1 MPLFF
6 RKRKPSEDSKKRLEY
21 QLCLSKEVGAGDILD
36 ISACELTEVPT
47 SAFSICKVLQ
57 KKVFILHG
65 NQLKSM
71 VPKGCCINFLVTLKV
86 LDLHENKLTSLPD
99 DIGQLASLQV
109 LNIENNQIKTLPDSI
124 GDLRLLQTLNV
135 KGNCLSQLPS
145 SVGRMSSL
153 RTLDLSENSVRE
165 LPRDLAL
172 ARTLESLTL
181 DAALMSYPPASVC
194 TTGTE
199 DIQRFLCTELGEEYC
214 PPSQFLLPVLESDS
228 GKQSSDNVDS
238 LEVAWQSK
246 FNDLEKRKEQ
256 KHQEKLAFE
265 RQLEE
270 KQKEHHQLLLMN
282 NSHKENILLSVRQE
296 QERLELG
303 VSVQQRFQE
312 VERQRILGK
321 VRQAETG
328 IASRISNLLL
338 DSKRQRKSAEFLQ
351 QLEEDRIRMEQLTA
365 ITQEE
370 TNSLRKREVA
380 VAMQKMLSESC
391 SMRLMQEASD
401 SRRQSLVTEAC
412 RSLESQDRKF
422 DQVLSLQ
429 QLDKSKAIACILQEE
444 EMQKAAFQALQ
455 LQKDSVHG
463 YIQQQIR
470 LIEGELMQ
478 LTKLEVKRH
487 NLDAENLQEMLWEQ
501 RSALSDLLQQLL
513 KEKDQREVELRQVL
527 QEMELK
533 SDSNQQNYWLIQYQ
547 RLLDAKPLSLRM
559 QEAGVESDL
568 VNLLCKLSAQ
578 HYLPILAHHRVTSE
592 ALRHMTTKDLCKL
605 GINETGIQKA
615 LLNWAREQAFTPPEG
630 ACKADPQEEEAVPS
644 PSSPP
649 SAPFETPTST
659 PPLTPVNPSA
669 PSPIDSPG
677 SSECV
682 VCMETESQVIFLPCG
697 HVCCCQM
704 CSDALQTC
712 PLCRSNIAQHIRL
725 YHG

>member
-1 MPLFF
+1 MQGMTIH
-6 RKRKPSEDSKKRLEY
+6 EY
-21 QLCLSKEVGAGDILD
+21 QMYSFHHILRLFSVCLHLRDLQTL
-36 ISACELTEVPT
+36 EL
-47 SAFSICKVLQ
+47 
-57 KKVFILHG
+57 
-65 NQLKSM
+65 
-71 VPKGCCINFLVTLKV
+71 
-86 LDLHENKLTSLPD
+86 NKL
-99 DIGQLASLQV
+99 IFCV
-109 LNIENNQIKTLPDSI
+109 LNIENNQIKALPDSI
-124 GDLRLLQTLNV
+124 GDLRLLQTLNEV
-135 KGNCLSQLPS
+135 YFIQEKDAWILTTLSSAIGNCLSQLPT

-214 PPSQFLLPVLESDS
+214 PSSQFLLPVLESDS
-228 GKQSSDNVDS
+228 GKQSLDNVDS

-246 FNDLEKRKEQ
+246 FNDFEKRKEQ

-328 IASRISNLLL
+328 IANRISNLLL
-338 DSKRQRKSAEFLQ
+338 DNKRQRKSAEFLQ
-351 QLEEDRIRMEQLTA
+351 QLEQDRIRMEHLTA

-487 NLDAENLQEMLWEQ
+487 NLDAENLQEVLWEQ

-547 RLLDAKPLSLRM
+547 RLLDAKPLLLRM
-559 QEAGVESDL
+559 QEVGVESDL
-568 VNLLCKLSAQ
+568 VSLLCKLSAQ
-578 HYLPILAHHRVTSE
+578 HYLPIMAHHRVTSE
-592 ALRHMTTKDLCKL
+592 ALRHMTTKDLRKVCVK
-605 GINETGIQKA
+605 IK
-615 LLNWAREQAFTPPEG
+615 F
-630 ACKADPQEEEAVPS
+630 ADPQEEEAVPS
-644 PSSPP
+644 PSSLP
-649 SAPFETPTST
+649 SAPGETPTST

-669 PSPIDSPG
+669 PSLIDGPG

-712 PLCRSNIAQHIRL
+712 PLCRSNIAQHLRI
-725 YHG
+725 YHC

>member
-36 ISACELTEVPT
+36 ISVCELTEVPT

-86 LDLHENKLTSLPD
+86 LDLHENMLTALPD

-109 LNIENNQIKTLPDSI
+109 LNIENNQIKALPDSI

-135 KGNCLSQLPS
+135 KGNCLSQLPT

-214 PPSQFLLPVLESDS
+214 PSSQFLLPVLESDS
-228 GKQSSDNVDS
+228 GKQSPDNVDS

-246 FNDLEKRKEQ
+246 FNDFEKRKEQ
-256 KHQEKLAFE
+256 KNQEKLAFE
-265 RQLEE
+265 RQLDE

-282 NSHKENILLSVRQE
+282 NSHKENILLSVR

-328 IASRISNLLL
+328 IANRISNLLL
-338 DSKRQRKSAEFLQ
+338 DNKRQRKSAEFLQ
-351 QLEEDRIRMEQLTA
+351 QLEQDRIRMEHLTA

-487 NLDAENLQEMLWEQ
+487 NLDAENLQEVLWEQ

-547 RLLDAKPLSLRM
+547 RLLDAKPLLLRM
-559 QEAGVESDL
+559 QEVGVESDL
-568 VNLLCKLSAQ
+568 VSLLCKLSAQ
-578 HYLPILAHHRVTSE
+578 HYLPIMAHHRVTSE
-592 ALRHMTTKDLCKL
+592 ALRHMTTKDLRKL
-605 GINETGIQKA
+605 GINEMGIQKA
-615 LLNWAREQAFTPPEG
+615 LLNWAREQPTAPSEG
-630 ACKADPQEEEAVPS
+630 ACKADPQVEEAVQS
-644 PSSPP
+644 PSSLP
-649 SAPFETPTST
+649 SAPGETPTST

-669 PSPIDSPG
+669 PSLIDGPG

-682 VCMETESQVIFLPCG
+682 VCMETGSQVIFLPCG

-712 PLCRSNIAQHIRL
+712 PLCRSNIAQHLRL

>member
-86 LDLHENKLTSLPD
+86 LDLHENMLTALPD

-109 LNIENNQIKTLPDSI
+109 LNIENNQIKALPDSI

-135 KGNCLSQLPS
+135 KGNCLSQLPT

-214 PPSQFLLPVLESDS
+214 PSSQFLLPVLESDS
-228 GKQSSDNVDS
+228 GKQSPDNVDS

-246 FNDLEKRKEQ
+246 FNDFEKRKEQ

-328 IASRISNLLL
+328 IANRISNLLL
-338 DSKRQRKSAEFLQ
+338 DNKRQRKSAEFLQ
-351 QLEEDRIRMEQLTA
+351 QLEQERIRMEHLTA

-401 SRRQSLVTEAC
+401 SRRKSLVTEAC

-463 YIQQQIR
+463 YIQQQ
-470 LIEGELMQ
+470 
-478 LTKLEVKRH
+478 EV
-487 NLDAENLQEMLWEQ
+487 LWEQ
-501 RSALSDLLQQLL
+501 RAALSDLLQQLL

-547 RLLDAKPLSLRM
+547 RLLDAKPLLLRM
-559 QEAGVESDL
+559 QEVGVESDL
-568 VNLLCKLSAQ
+568 VSLLCKLSAQ
-578 HYLPILAHHRVTSE
+578 HYLPIMAHHRVTSE
-592 ALRHMTTKDLCKL
+592 ALRHMTTKDLRKL
-605 GINETGIQKA
+605 GINEMGIQKA
-615 LLNWAREQAFTPPEG
+615 LLNWAREQPTAPSEG
-630 ACKADPQEEEAVPS
+630 ACKADPQVEEAVPS
-644 PSSPP
+644 PSSLP
-649 SAPFETPTST
+649 SAPGETPTST

-669 PSPIDSPG
+669 PSLIDGPG

-682 VCMETESQVIFLPCG
+682 VCMETGSQVIFLPCG

-712 PLCRSNIAQHIRL
+712 PLCRSNIAQHLRL